1 MSTSSTFIDPYQ
13 APPTDANPEWLGGP
27 AAVTRDVTAAQT
39 PTEFQDPYQA
49 PPSDAHPEWLGGPEA
64 VTRDVTATG
73 DGLLSASD
81 ALPGAAADADVE
93 DDDSAVEEDDEAAM
107 TVVSPLIPA
116 AVTPKRSLA
125 QAASAPK
132 IVVPEHMRRE
142 VIERERVPTV
152 RAARGEFELPGT
164 DLLDEPSTEEVQQ
177 DPVVLEA
184 YLGGVE

>member
-1 MSTSSTFIDPYQ
+1 MSTTTNFIDPYQ

-81 ALPGAAADADVE
+81 ALPGAAADAAE
-93 DDDSAVEEDDEAAM
+93 ATSAIAFG
-107 TVVSPLIPA
+107 I
-116 AVTPKRSLA
+116 
-125 QAASAPK
+125 
-132 IVVPEHMRRE
+132 
-142 VIERERVPTV
+142 
-152 RAARGEFELPGT
+152 
-164 DLLDEPSTEEVQQ
+164 
-177 DPVVLEA
+177 
-184 YLGGVE
+184 